1 VSVGALVKLHRG
13 LKTLELEGNDITAA
27 GVRTLVGEWARSF
40 QHEAM
45 RSQRTVVTSTLS
57 VVMA

>member
-1 VSVGALVKLHRG
+1 MSVGALVKLHRG

-40 QHEAM
+40 QREAM
-45 RSQRTVVTSTLS
+45 RS
-57 VVMA
+57 